1 MEYALIPIKQ
11 TNKLNL
17 IPDEQILSI
26 PVSQY
31 DTGDGRLQFDLYAG
45 GELYSPSGIVTI
57 QGTKPSGTHF
67 EHTISASGSHITS
80 DLYSDMTNEA
90 GQVRAQIVVTEGDNR
105 TGSQIFFLSVQK
117 DAEGEL

>member
-1 MEYALIPIKQ
+1 MVYALNTINQ

-17 IPDEQILSI
+17 ISDEQILSI

-57 QGTKPSGTHF
+57 QGTKPSGATF

-105 TGSQIFFLSVQK
+105 TGSQVFFLSVQK

>member
-1 MEYALIPIKQ
+1 MVIQ
-11 TNKLNL
+11 TYKLNL
-17 IPDEQILSI
+17 IPNEQILAI

-31 DTGDGRLQFDLYAG
+31 DTGDGRLQFNLYVD
-45 GELYSPSGIVTI
+45 GELYSPSGAVTI
-57 QGTKPSGTHF
+57 QGTKPSGAQF
-67 EHTISASGSHITS
+67 EHITSVSGSHITS

-105 TGSQIFFLSVQK
+105 TGSQVFFLSVQK